1 MLSST
6 AFAQEMVAQVQRFCE
21 EHRARLPAYSYVPC
35 STDAQRLRVMQSRFF
50 NEIRAAEVLGAWLK
64 GTPEHEVKA
73 ALAEAIHE
81 EFEHAELLAAAM
93 RNHGVD
99 PYAYQPLPGQVAMFN
114 AFESLSQ
121 TIERMAAFPLAG
133 EGVAS
138 FMMEQALAAPGVPE
152 WIKAPYRQII
162 EDESEHGNFPAAV
175 IARYADTQA
184 KQDLVRRAVAMSLM
198 LRRQYFANLDRW
210 VFEDQFY

>member
-1 MLSST
+1 
-6 AFAQEMVAQVQRFCE
+6 
-21 EHRARLPAYSYVPC
+21 
-35 STDAQRLRVMQSRFF
+35 
-50 NEIRAAEVLGAWLK
+50 
-64 GTPEHEVKA
+64 
-73 ALAEAIHE
+73 
-81 EFEHAELLAAAM
+81 
-93 RNHGVD
+93 
-99 PYAYQPLPGQVAMFN
+99 MFN
-114 AFESLSQ
+114 AFEALSQ

-184 KQDLVRRAVAMSLM
+184 KQDLCRAVAMSLM

>member
-1 MLSST
+1 
-6 AFAQEMVAQVQRFCE
+6 
-21 EHRARLPAYSYVPC
+21 
-35 STDAQRLRVMQSRFF
+35 MQSRFF

-64 GTPEHEVKA
+64 GTPEREVKA
-73 ALAEAIHE
+73 ALAEAIHA
-81 EFEHAELLAAAM
+81 EFEHAALLEAAM
-93 RNHGVD
+93 RAHGVD
-99 PYAYQPLPGQVAMFN
+99 PYTYQPLPGQVAMFN
-114 AFESLSQ
+114 AFESLSH

-138 FMMEQALAAPGVPE
+138 FMMEQALAAPDVPE

-162 EDESEHGNFPAAV
+162 EDESEHGNFPATV
-175 IARYADTQA
+175 LARYADTPE

-210 VFEDQFY
+210 VFEGQYY